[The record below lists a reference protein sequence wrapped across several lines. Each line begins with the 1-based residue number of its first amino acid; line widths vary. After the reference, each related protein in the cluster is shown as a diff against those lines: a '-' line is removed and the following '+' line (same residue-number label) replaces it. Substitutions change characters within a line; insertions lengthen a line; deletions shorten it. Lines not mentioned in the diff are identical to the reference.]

1 MNNVKSLIATSKTF
15 YPSSKHMQRQWVKK
29 TMYLEST
36 GKHSKLT
43 GGWTISKVKG
53 DANAN

>member
-36 GKHSKLT
+36 GKHCKLT
-43 GGWTISKVKG
+43 GGWAISKIKG